1 MYNRGLSTSQDLPE
15 LQKKLDFWTEKLD
28 EKEKLLYRLN
38 YEYEDKYVIRAVEHA
53 QNLSDYVDQYV
64 S

>member
-1 MYNRGLSTSQDLPE
+1 MPQDLPE
-15 LQKKLDFWTEKLD
+15 LQNKLALWTEKLNV
-28 EKEKLLYRLN
+28 KEEILYRLN